1 MASRRLHRFPS
12 LFLDADI
19 TPGVRRILECAG
31 FSCVSAN
38 DAAVRTRLP
47 QGTADWD
54 VLAEARRRRRVLVCL
69 DKHADQRTRYTW
81 SEQLEARG
89 GRVIQ
94 ITGGPEQPP
103 IEAAAK
109 ALIHYEAWQTF
120 FSGQDTAVAT
130 LGKTANPRL
139 LGRQEIFKLSP
150 ATLRQIDTPVEPRR
164 SGSRTSQRA
173 RPAPQDQ
180 QLPLDGN

>member
-1 MASRRLHRFPS
+1 MASRRQHRFHS
-12 LFLDADI
+12 LFLDADV

-31 FSCVSAN
+31 FTCVSAN
-38 DAAVRTRLP
+38 DAAIRAKLP
-47 QGTADWD
+47 QGASDWD
-54 VLAEARRRRRVLVCL
+54 VLAEARRRRRVLVCF

-81 SEQLEARG
+81 SENLEARG

-109 ALIHYEAWQTF
+109 VLIHYEAWQAF
-120 FSGQDTAVAT
+120 FGEQDTAVAT
-130 LGKTANPRL
+130 LGKTGNPRL

-150 ATLRQIDTPVEPRR
+150 ATLRQIDTPVEPRS
-164 SGSRTSQRA
+164 SGSRAGRRA
-173 RPAPQDQ
+173 RQAPQDER
-180 QLPLDGN
+180 LPLDDA